1 MNVVIMQA
9 VPGSG
14 KTTAVK
20 KIVEE
25 SGDSVAVCSADFYH
39 MRDGIY
45 DFKMENLGK
54 AHKECQESFRRYLD
68 EGVNTVIVD
77 NTNVK
82 VSDVRFYVELAREK
96 GYGVKI
102 CRPNTTWAN
111 NAEECAKR
119 NVHNVPL
126 DAIKRMMYNLD
137 RFDFQSLGLNKETD
151 VCYI

>member
-1 MNVVIMQA
+1 MQA

-14 KTTAVK
+14 KSTAAK
-20 KIVEE
+20 KIFD
-25 SGDSVAVCSADFYH
+25 DSNEFVGICSADFYH
-39 MRDGIY
+39 MRDGVY

-54 AHKECQESFRRYLD
+54 AHASCQKDFTHYIET
-68 EGVNTVIVD
+68 GVSLIIVD

-82 VSDVRFYVELAREK
+82 ASDVKFYVELAREK
-96 GYGVKI
+96 GYSVKI
-102 CRPNTTWAN
+102 CRPNTPWAG

-137 RFDFQSLGLNKETD
+137 RFDFQSLGLDKDKD